1 MSFTDSYTP
10 KGRARGTVE
19 AFGEATRL
27 IEDNRSPI
35 YVAYIV
41 DTSGS
46 MAGKSLVITETGEQ
60 AHVEKI
66 EQLNQGVKQIMK
78 ALKEFEADN
87 PLYKVYV
94 QFIELNSYGQA
105 LFPTYQSLSR
115 GFEEIRFE
123 ADGCTELRAS
133 LTTLKEFINDKHLK
147 DERACREGK
156 AYNKG
161 VIVMLMSD
169 GWPTDC
175 NGIQQTKDAY
185 RGVIDDFNQYL
196 RDMGYARNVDLY
208 SIAVGDDACEDML
221 RYFCDSGSNEGDGS
235 RFYRVEKCQSI
246 ADALDVKTR
255 ATLAHHTTLPIYIDD
270 DEDDV
275 AADND
280 TDTPSGRSNGS
291 VTRGTMT
298 HSAKS
303 INHVTETDES
313 LDALFDGIE

>member
-1 MSFTDSYTP
+1 MSFTDYTP
-10 KGRARGTVE
+10 KGRARGTLE

-27 IEDNRSPI
+27 IEDNRCPL

-46 MAGKSLVITETGEQ
+46 MIGKTLVVTETGEE
-60 AHVEKI
+60 AHIKKI
-66 EQLNQGVKQIMK
+66 DQLNDGVQRVLQ
-78 ALKEFEADN
+78 ALKEFEKDN

-115 GFEEIRFE
+115 GFEEIKFE
-123 ADGCTELRAS
+123 ADGYTELRAS
-133 LTTLKEFINDKHLK
+133 LSTLKEFINDKHLK

-169 GWPTDC
+169 GCPTDC
-175 NGIQQTKDAY
+175 NGIPQTREAY
-185 RGVIDDFNQYL
+185 RGVIDEFNQYL

-208 SIAVGDDACEDML
+208 SIAVGADACEDML
-221 RYFCDSGSNEGDGS
+221 RYFCDGDGNEREGS
-235 RFYRVEKCQSI
+235 RFSRVEDCQSI
-246 ADALDVKTR
+246 ANVLDTKTR

-270 DEDDV
+270 DDDGTE
-275 AADND
+275 ND
-280 TDTPSGRSNGS
+280 TATPSGRSGGS

-298 HSAKS
+298 HSGKS
-303 INHVTETDES
+303 VNHVTETDES